1 MRYKYI
7 ALLILLSFCLQS
19 AWGQSHIDSLQ
30 LLAKTASGENK
41 LRYTLELGNI
51 YVTSNPDE
59 ALELGLNVLMQA
71 KRQGYK
77 TIEGDALIL
86 MGLASHRAEEMENAL
101 RYYNKAQ
108 SVFVEMRNKKRQ
120 IDALIGISEI
130 YEMAKNPELAV
141 QYLNKA
147 LIISSSEELTN
158 DQIFLYFKIGKI
170 LVGQGKYTPA
180 FNSYAK
186 VLNLLNAQNVEPNL
200 QREYKAFTHRQI
212 GNIYKNL
219 GQFSESLKAYKEALR
234 IHGTTTDSI
243 DISQIHREIG
253 LAFFLL
259 QQHDSSFT
267 YFSSSYRI
275 SSIID
280 DGIGMIGASMGL
292 GDIMYEQEKFNQA
305 IFHYNNSERI
315 SRLNG
320 YTEGQINSLVKAS
333 RAYQLLGD
341 YHTSTNYLN
350 TALNVA
356 NQKGLSSSIADIY
369 RNLSEISE
377 REGRYKQSLE
387 FYKLWSDL
395 RDSIYSE
402 ESGQKIAK
410 LQILYEISQKDR
422 ENEILRQNSEIQELQ
437 LAKSRYQRLVLIF
450 VLMVFLVITISL
462 LWLYNIKRKEVEKQ
476 RETEL
481 RIVELNKELERRM
494 ISEIKKQEKQQLL
507 LAQKSKLESLGTMA
521 AGIAHEINQPLGG
534 ISMGLDNILLR
545 LNDNTLSPTYLKH
558 KVDTLFQNVDR
569 VKRIIDHIR
578 SFSRSQ
584 KIISFD
590 SIDANLVISNSLLM
604 VGTQFK
610 DHGIDLSVNL
620 KENMPL
626 VIGDKYKLEQVVL
639 NLLSNAR
646 HAVEEREEQSDPF
659 NYKKQITVTSYDDE
673 TNVYISIKDNGV
685 GISQQN
691 IDKIYDPFFTTK
703 KEGVGTGLGLSIAY
717 GFIKDILGDIKVDSV
732 VGQYTIFTLVIPKS

>member
-1 MRYKYI
+1 M
-7 ALLILLSFCLQS
+7 
-19 AWGQSHIDSLQ
+19 DSLQ
-30 LLAKTASGENK
+30 RLIRAASGESK
-41 LRYTLELGNI
+41 LSYTLELGYYYANN
-51 YVTSNPDE
+51 NPEE
-59 ALELGLNVLMQA
+59 ALELALNILMQA

-77 TIEGDALIL
+77 TIEGDALML
-86 MGLASHRAEEMENAL
+86 MGAASHKAEEMENAL
-101 RYYNKAQ
+101 RYYSRAQ
-108 SVFVEMRNKKRQ
+108 SVYIELKNKKRQ

-147 LIISSSEELTN
+147 LIISTSENILE
-158 DQIFLYFKIGKI
+158 DQIFLYFKIGEI
-170 LVGQGKYTPA
+170 LIGQEKYNPA
-180 FNSYAK
+180 FNTYAK
-186 VLNLLNAQNVEPNL
+186 VLNVLNSQSLEPIK

-219 GQFSESLKAYKEALR
+219 GQFAESLESYQEALK
-234 IHGTTTDSI
+234 IHGTTSDSL
-243 DISQIHREIG
+243 DISNINREIG

-259 QQHDSSFT
+259 QQYDSAF
-267 YFSSSYRI
+267 YYYSSSYRI
-275 SSIID
+275 SSTID
-280 DGIGMIGASMGL
+280 DGLGMISASMGL
-292 GDIMYEQEKFNQA
+292 GDIMYEQERFNQA
-305 IFHYNNSERI
+305 IFHYNNSERL
-315 SRLNG
+315 SRLNNH
-320 YTEGQINSLVKAS
+320 TDGQINSLVKAS

-341 YHTSTNYLN
+341 FHTSTSYLN
-350 TALNVA
+350 TALTVA
-356 NQKGLSSSIADIY
+356 NQKGLSNSIADIY
-369 RNLSEISE
+369 RNLSEVSE

-422 ENEILRQNSEIQELQ
+422 ENEILKQNSEIQELQ

-450 VLMVFLVITISL
+450 VLMVFLVISISL

-481 RIVELNKELERRM
+481 RIVELNKDLEKRM
-494 ISEIKKQEKQQLL
+494 ISEVKKQEKQQLL

-545 LNDNTLSPTYLKH
+545 LNDNTLSPTYLKQ

-584 KIISFD
+584 KIVSFD
-590 SIDANLVISNSLLM
+590 NVDINTVINNSLLM

-610 DHGIDLSVNL
+610 DHGITLSVNL
-620 KENMPL
+620 KENMPMI
-626 VIGDKYKLEQVVL
+626 VGDKYKLEQVVL

-646 HAVEEREEQSDPF
+646 HAVDEKEEQSNLFD
-659 NYKKQITVTSYDDE
+659 YQKQIEVTTYDDE
-673 TNVYISIKDNGV
+673 VNVYISIKDNGT

-703 KEGVGTGLGLSIAY
+703 KEGQGTGLGLSIAY

-732 VGQYTIFTLVIPKS
+732 MGEYTNFTLVIPKS